1 METQQEK
8 DVNIE
13 SPRQAFVLRR
23 GKRAKFEI
31 DGVLLW
37 FQLSSQETSLAEL
50 CETLHSQSVIMK
62 SANHRL

>member
-1 METQQEK
+1 LETQQEK

-31 DGVLLW
+31 DGVLL
-37 FQLSSQETSLAEL
+37 
-50 CETLHSQSVIMK
+50 
-62 SANHRL
+62 